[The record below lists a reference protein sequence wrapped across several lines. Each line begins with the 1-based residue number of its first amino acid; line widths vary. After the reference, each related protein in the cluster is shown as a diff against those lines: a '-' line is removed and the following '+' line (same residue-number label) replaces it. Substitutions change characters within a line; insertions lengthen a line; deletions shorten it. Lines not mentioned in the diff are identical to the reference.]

1 MTRKTRRGTAA
12 ALMAA
17 ALVAAAPVV
26 CAEDSPQ
33 PEVSIIDITE
43 DTLPEPSGDYLPT
56 KIWVEE
62 EDGTHLLKKTFVVDA
77 GVSPSELMEGSITRR
92 GISYRYLEMY
102 QEELPG
108 STETKTVSQKET
120 ISTGSKDQAAIAA
133 QAEQT
138 ISYEQD
144 GFSGTLTLDTAGITA
159 EESGR
164 QSYSYGVNDTREYT
178 GLASNDPY
186 LIPKEVTK
194 NGVTL
199 AINDIQWTP
208 TGVKPDG
215 SGQPASYTATASYS
229 GKGWGSKV
237 TGYTATL
244 PYSGEVTKEIPGKVQ
259 YTLVYE
265 EIPPELPEPAQEE
278 QAGVSPLLISGGIAL
293 AAATGIAGWNLQAL
307 KQRKEADGQ

>member
-77 GVSPSELMEGSITRR
+77 GVSPSELMEGSISRR
-92 GISYRYLEMY
+92 GISYQYLEMVK
-102 QEELPG
+102 EELPG

-138 ISYEQD
+138 IPYEQD
-144 GFSGTLTLDTAGITA
+144 GFKGELILDSSGITA
-159 EESGR
+159 EETGR

-265 EIPPELPEPAQEE
+265 EIPPELPEPAKEE
-278 QAGVSPLLISGGIAL
+278 QAGVSPLLVSGGIAL
-293 AAATGIAGWNLQAL
+293 MAAAGLAGWNLQAL
-307 KQRKEADGQ
+307 KRRKEADF